1 MNFIAKDSRKPTF
14 ILTVCSIILA
24 VLLSSCSK
32 ETQGYQQPLSSN
44 HSSRTEQAEKVAPQD
59 PDIKNSGDLAEQA
72 SACFRALDAEVG
84 EEPVPYF
91 PYISLEADKVQ
102 MQENTVVAPYEY
114 TLYRYWTNERL
125 DSDFNRFAAF
135 RTNPV
140 WTSDTVNLAAI
151 IPVFSE
157 ESKRLFYAD
166 SGQISEPI
174 KLTISDEDS
183 YYSGRGE
190 FLEKLAPEPE
200 GGGGGPAASETLSR
214 ACEPMRTANKDEL
227 YPASVQ
233 SGGETD
239 MEWAEGIYPFRNLIS
254 LFSGNPDEYAKL
266 YDTYVLAYNTNHS
279 EQMNLAVHIYS
290 KDFTVKRVWMK
301 ADGKEVELKKSEY
314 INIDEMNTDNW
325 TLYDAVV
332 SIDWFGQ
339 KEEAAQVFIELDSGE
354 VKELHNR

>member
-59 PDIKNSGDLAEQA
+59 PDIKNSGNLAEQA

-91 PYISLEADKVQ
+91 PYISLPADKVQ

-125 DSDFNRFAAF
+125 DSDFSRFAAF

-166 SGQISEPI
+166 SGQISEPV

-183 YYSGRGE
+183 HYSSRGE
-190 FLEKLAPEPE
+190 FLEKLAPEPV

-233 SGGETD
+233 SGDEAD

-279 EQMNLAVHIYS
+279 EQMNLAVHLYS

-314 INIDEMNTDNW
+314 VNVDEMNTENW

-332 SIDWFGQ
+332 PIDWFGQ

>member
-1 MNFIAKDSRKPTF
+1 MRSALLVLICVGVALLTGCSNSPSGNQPVDSSKPSPVRQNNPTNSP
-14 ILTVCSIILA
+14 VQ
-24 VLLSSCSK
+24 V
-32 ETQGYQQPLSSN
+32 PN
-44 HSSRTEQAEKVAPQD
+44 QD
-59 PDIKNSGDLAEQA
+59 KAGDLAEQA

-91 PYISLEADKVQ
+91 PYISLAADKVK

-125 DSDFNRFAAF
+125 DSDFSRFTAF

-166 SGQISEPI
+166 SGQISEPV

-183 YYSGRGE
+183 YYSSRGE
-190 FLEKLAPEPE
+190 FLEKLALEPE
-200 GGGGGPAASETLSR
+200 GGGGGPAASETHSR

-233 SGGETD
+233 SGGEAD
-239 MEWAEGIYPFRNLIS
+239 MEWAEDIYPFRNLIS

-279 EQMNLAVHIYS
+279 EQMNLAVHLYS

-332 SIDWFGQ
+332 PIDWFGQ
-339 KEEAAQVFIELDSGE
+339 KEKTAQVFIELDSGE